1 MALQQMTS
9 ITPFIYE
16 IFKQFLEILTNLKI
30 VGKTTRGLVHLDI
43 FMFVA
48 SELHE

>member
-16 IFKQFLEILTNLKI
+16 IFKQFFEILTDLK
-30 VGKTTRGLVHLDI
+30 VVATRGLVHLDL
-43 FMFVA
+43 FTFVA